1 MISNTFG
8 RRLKEARKVLG
19 LSQKEL
25 GIRAGLDEFIAST
38 RINRYERGIH
48 EPDCNVANNLASA
61 LGVPRAFLYAD
72 DDDLAEMI
80 RLFSRLDSVSR
91 QSLIVELRQASQN
104 NGIEDPIAKI

>member
-1 MISNTFG
+1 M
-8 RRLKEARKVLG
+8 LG

-48 EPDCNVANNLASA
+48 EPDCNVATDLASA
-61 LGVPRAFLYAD
+61 LGIPRAFLYAD

-80 RLFSRLDSVSR
+80 RLFSRLDAVSR

-104 NGIEDPIAKI
+104 NGIEDPIAKK